1 MSVTSVNA
9 KNGTPYM
16 QKPIIRVLLINAHSD
31 QYVEMAKLLDAISVS
46 DYEMTWCADYAYALE
61 AMLAP
66 IHDVILLDYEH
77 APEVCEEL
85 LRSASTHGCTT
96 PILCLTAKV
105 NPELDRAAIKAGAA
119 DYLVKDRLD
128 VDVIER
134 TIRYAIDR
142 KNAETELARLAH
154 YDALTGIPNRLLFN
168 DRLDRALQRADRG
181 DSPFALLYLDLDG
194 FKSVNDAYGHD
205 TGDQLVQ
212 GIAERL
218 SQCIRRTDSVARI
231 GGDEFTV
238 LLEKITSTN
247 DTVTIAQKIIDVITE
262 PFDINGHQLRV
273 GSSIGIAVYPEAGRD
288 AQTLI
293 KHADMAMYE
302 AKAVQGSNYR
312 FFTAK
317 MNSEAVDQSRL
328 DLELRAAISND
339 ELALFFQPRVSLRTG
354 KIVGVEALLRWHH
367 PERGI
372 LLPGEFIQT
381 AKQLGLLEPIGYWV
395 LNRLCL
401 DIAKMDKMKIPPLRV
416 SLNVAHDQFMAPNF
430 VSTVESILS
439 SMNVSASRFEFE
451 LAESAV
457 VANLNEIAD
466 DMILLEKQGIRF
478 ALDGFGTGYSSL
490 PQLQKLPITTLKLDK
505 SYVQKVTNNEDSAS
519 IVRAMIYLAHGLEL
533 TVVGEGVETEEQKAF
548 LVENRCDHLQ
558 GFFYSE
564 PLSFDDFTQLLSS
577 AGATSRR
584 SYLSVVDK

>member
-1 MSVTSVNA
+1 
-9 KNGTPYM
+9 M

-77 APEVCEEL
+77 APDVCEEL
-85 LRSASTHGCTT
+85 LRSASAHGCTT
-96 PILCLTAKV
+96 PILCLTAKA
-105 NPELDRAAIKAGAA
+105 NLKLDRAAIKAGAA

-128 VDVIER
+128 EDVIER

-194 FKSVNDAYGHD
+194 FKAVNDAYGHD
-205 TGDQLVQ
+205 MGDKLVQ

-238 LLEKITSTN
+238 LLEKTTSTN
-247 DTVTIAQKIIDVITE
+247 DTVIIAQKIIDVITE
-262 PFDINGHQLRV
+262 PFDINGQQLRV

-288 AQTLI
+288 ASTLI

-302 AKAVQGSNYR
+302 AKAMQGSNYR

-339 ELALFFQPRVSLRTG
+339 EFSLFFQPRVSLRTG

-367 PERGI
+367 PERGV

-401 DIAKMDKMKIPPLRV
+401 DIAKMDEMKIPPLRV

-439 SMNVSASRFEFE
+439 SMNVNASRFEFE

-457 VANLNEIAD
+457 VANLDDIAD
-466 DMILLEKQGIRF
+466 DMILLEKQGVRF

-505 SYVQKVTNNEDSAS
+505 SYVQKVTNDPDSAS
-519 IVRAMIYLAHGLEL
+519 IVRAMIYMAHGLEL
-533 TVVGEGVETEEQKAF
+533 TVVGEGVETEEQKTF

-558 GFFYSE
+558 GFYYSE
-564 PLSFDDFTQLLSS
+564 PLSFTDFTKLLSS
-577 AGATSRR
+577 EGVTSRR

>member
-1 MSVTSVNA
+1 
-9 KNGTPYM
+9 M
-16 QKPIIRVLLINAHSD
+16 QKSIIRVLLINAHSD

-85 LRSASTHGCTT
+85 LRSASAHGCTT
-96 PILCLTAKV
+96 PILCLTAKA
-105 NPELDRAAIKAGAA
+105 NLELDRAAIKAGAA

-128 VDVIER
+128 IDIIER

-194 FKSVNDAYGHD
+194 FKAVNDAYGHD
-205 TGDQLVQ
+205 MGDKLVQ

-238 LLEKITSTN
+238 LLEKTNSTN
-247 DTVTIAQKIIDVITE
+247 DTVVIAQKIIDVITE
-262 PFDINGHQLRV
+262 PFDINGQQLRV

-288 AQTLI
+288 ASTLI

-302 AKAVQGSNYR
+302 AKAMQGSNYR

-317 MNSEAVDQSRL
+317 MNSEAVDQHRL

-339 ELALFFQPRVSLRTG
+339 EFSLFFQPRVSLRTG

-395 LNRLCL
+395 INRLCL
-401 DIAKMDKMKIPPLRV
+401 DIAKMDEMKIPPLRV

-439 SMNVSASRFEFE
+439 SMNVDASRFEFE

-457 VANLNEIAD
+457 VANLDEIAD
-466 DMILLEKQGIRF
+466 DMVLLEKQGVRF

-505 SYVQKVTNNEDSAS
+505 SYVQRVTSDADSAS
-519 IVRAMIYLAHGLEL
+519 VVRAMIYLAHGLEL
-533 TVVGEGVETEEQKAF
+533 TVVGEGVETEEQKTF

-577 AGATSRR
+577 EGATSRR
-584 SYLSVVDK
+584 SYLSVVDKKIRR

>member
-1 MSVTSVNA
+1 
-9 KNGTPYM
+9 M

-77 APEVCEEL
+77 APDVCEEL
-85 LRSASTHGCTT
+85 LRSASAHGCTT
-96 PILCLTAKV
+96 PILCLTAKA
-105 NPELDRAAIKAGAA
+105 NLKLDRAAIKAGAA

-128 VDVIER
+128 EDVIER

-194 FKSVNDAYGHD
+194 FKAVNDAYGHD
-205 TGDQLVQ
+205 MGDKLVQ

-238 LLEKITSTN
+238 LLEKTTSTN
-247 DTVTIAQKIIDVITE
+247 DTVIIAQKIIDVITE
-262 PFDINGHQLRV
+262 PFDINGQQLRV

-288 AQTLI
+288 ASTLI

-302 AKAVQGSNYR
+302 AKAMQGSNYR

-339 ELALFFQPRVSLRTG
+339 EFSLFFQPRVSLRTG

-367 PERGI
+367 PERGV

-401 DIAKMDKMKIPPLRV
+401 DIAKMDEMKIPPLRV

-439 SMNVSASRFEFE
+439 SMNVNASRFEFE

-457 VANLNEIAD
+457 VANLDDIAD
-466 DMILLEKQGIRF
+466 DMILLEKQGVRF

-505 SYVQKVTNNEDSAS
+505 SYVQKVTSDPDCAS
-519 IVRAMIYLAHGLEL
+519 IVRAMIYMAHGLEL
-533 TVVGEGVETEEQKAF
+533 TVVGEGVETEEQKTF

-564 PLSFDDFTQLLSS
+564 PLSFTDFTKLLSS
-577 AGATSRR
+577 EGVTSRR

>member
-1 MSVTSVNA
+1 
-9 KNGTPYM
+9 M

-77 APEVCEEL
+77 APDVCEEL
-85 LRSASTHGCTT
+85 LRSASAHGCTT
-96 PILCLTAKV
+96 PILCLTAKA
-105 NPELDRAAIKAGAA
+105 NLKLDRAAIKAGAA

-128 VDVIER
+128 EDVIER

-194 FKSVNDAYGHD
+194 FKAVNDAYGHD
-205 TGDQLVQ
+205 MGDKLVQ

-238 LLEKITSTN
+238 LLEKTTSTN
-247 DTVTIAQKIIDVITE
+247 DTVIIAQKIIDVITE
-262 PFDINGHQLRV
+262 PFDINGQQLRV

-288 AQTLI
+288 ASTLI

-302 AKAVQGSNYR
+302 AKAMQGSNYR

-339 ELALFFQPRVSLRTG
+339 EFSLFFQPRVSLRTG

-367 PERGI
+367 PERGV

-381 AKQLGLLEPIGYWV
+381 AKQLGLLEPIGYLV

-401 DIAKMDKMKIPPLRV
+401 DIAKMDEMKIPPLRV

-439 SMNVSASRFEFE
+439 SMNVNASRFEFE

-457 VANLNEIAD
+457 VANLDDIAD
-466 DMILLEKQGIRF
+466 DMILLEKQGVRF

-505 SYVQKVTNNEDSAS
+505 SYVQKVTSDPDCAS
-519 IVRAMIYLAHGLEL
+519 IVRAMIYMAHGLEL
-533 TVVGEGVETEEQKAF
+533 TVVGEGVETEEQKTF

-564 PLSFDDFTQLLSS
+564 PLSFTDFTKLLSS
-577 AGATSRR
+577 EGVTSRR

>member
-1 MSVTSVNA
+1 
-9 KNGTPYM
+9 M

-77 APEVCEEL
+77 APDVCEEL
-85 LRSASTHGCTT
+85 LRSASAHGCTT
-96 PILCLTAKV
+96 PILCLTAKA
-105 NPELDRAAIKAGAA
+105 NLKLDRAAIKAGAA

-128 VDVIER
+128 EDVIER

-194 FKSVNDAYGHD
+194 FKAVNDAYGHD
-205 TGDQLVQ
+205 MGDKLVQ

-238 LLEKITSTN
+238 LLEKTTSTN
-247 DTVTIAQKIIDVITE
+247 DTVIIAQKIIDVITE
-262 PFDINGHQLRV
+262 PFDINGQQLRV

-288 AQTLI
+288 ASTLI

-302 AKAVQGSNYR
+302 AKAMQGSNYR

-339 ELALFFQPRVSLRTG
+339 EFSLFFQPRVSLRTG

-367 PERGI
+367 PERGV

-401 DIAKMDKMKIPPLRV
+401 DIAKMDEMKIPPLRV

-439 SMNVSASRFEFE
+439 SMNVNASRFEFE

-457 VANLNEIAD
+457 VANLDDIAD
-466 DMILLEKQGIRF
+466 DMILLEKQGVRF

-505 SYVQKVTNNEDSAS
+505 SYVQKVTNDPDSAS
-519 IVRAMIYLAHGLEL
+519 IVRAMIYMAHGLEL
-533 TVVGEGVETEEQKAF
+533 TVVGEGVETEEQKTF

-564 PLSFDDFTQLLSS
+564 PLSFTDFTKLLSS
-577 AGATSRR
+577 EGVTSRR

>member
-1 MSVTSVNA
+1 
-9 KNGTPYM
+9 M

-31 QYVEMAKLLDAISVS
+31 QYVDMAKLLDAISVS
-46 DYEMTWCADYAYALE
+46 DYEMTWCADYAHALE

-77 APEVCEEL
+77 APNICEEL
-85 LRSASTHGCTT
+85 LRSASAHGCTT
-96 PILCLTAKV
+96 PILCLTATV

-128 VDVIER
+128 IDIIER

-194 FKSVNDAYGHD
+194 FKAVNDAYGHD
-205 TGDQLVQ
+205 MGDKLVQ

-238 LLEKITSTN
+238 LLEKTTSTN

-262 PFDINGHQLRV
+262 PFNINGQQMRV

-288 AQTLI
+288 ATTLI

-302 AKAVQGSNYR
+302 AKAMQGSNYR

-372 LLPGEFIQT
+372 LLPGDFIHA
-381 AKQLGLLEPIGYWV
+381 AKLLGLLEPIGYWV

-401 DIAKMDKMKIPPLRV
+401 DIAKMDAMKIPPLRV
-416 SLNVAHDQFMAPNF
+416 SLNVAHEQFMAPNF
-430 VSTVESILS
+430 VSTVESILT
-439 SMNVSASRFEFE
+439 SMKTSASRFEFE

-457 VANLNEIAD
+457 VANLDDIAD
-466 DMILLEKQGIRF
+466 DMVLLEKQGVRF

-505 SYVQKVTNNEDSAS
+505 SYVQKVTADKDSAS
-519 IVRAMIYLAHGLEL
+519 VVRAMIYMAHGLEL

-548 LVENRCDHLQ
+548 LVKNRCDHLQ
-558 GFFYSE
+558 GFIYSE
-564 PLSFDDFTQLLSS
+564 PLTFDAFTQLLNSEGTT
-577 AGATSRR
+577 ARR
-584 SYLSVVDK
+584 TYLSIVDK

>member
-1 MSVTSVNA
+1 
-9 KNGTPYM
+9 M

-85 LRSASTHGCTT
+85 LRSASAHGCTT
-96 PILCLTAKV
+96 PILCLTAKA
-105 NPELDRAAIKAGAA
+105 NLKLDRAAIKAGAA

-128 VDVIER
+128 EDVIER

-194 FKSVNDAYGHD
+194 FKAVNDAYGHD
-205 TGDQLVQ
+205 MGDKLVQ

-238 LLEKITSTN
+238 LLEKTTSTN
-247 DTVTIAQKIIDVITE
+247 DTVIIAQKIIDVITE
-262 PFDINGHQLRV
+262 PFDINGQQLRV

-288 AQTLI
+288 ASTLI

-302 AKAVQGSNYR
+302 AKAMQGSNYR

-339 ELALFFQPRVSLRTG
+339 EFSLFFQPRVSLRTG

-401 DIAKMDKMKIPPLRV
+401 DIAKMDEMKIPPLRV
-416 SLNVAHDQFMAPNF
+416 SLNVAHDQFMSPNF
-430 VSTVESILS
+430 VSTVESILK
-439 SMNVSASRFEFE
+439 SMNVNASRFEFE

-457 VANLNEIAD
+457 VANLDDIAD
-466 DMILLEKQGIRF
+466 DMVLLEKQGIRF

-505 SYVQKVTNNEDSAS
+505 SYVQKVTSDSDSAS
-519 IVRAMIYLAHGLEL
+519 VVRAMIYMAHGLEL

-564 PLSFDDFTQLLSS
+564 PLSFTDFTKLLNSE
-577 AGATSRR
+577 GATSRR
-584 SYLSVVDK
+584 SYLSVVDKKIKR

>member
-1 MSVTSVNA
+1 
-9 KNGTPYM
+9 M

-77 APEVCEEL
+77 APDVCEEL
-85 LRSASTHGCTT
+85 LRSASAHGCTT
-96 PILCLTAKV
+96 PILCLTAKA
-105 NPELDRAAIKAGAA
+105 NLKLDRAAIKAGAA

-128 VDVIER
+128 EDVIER

-194 FKSVNDAYGHD
+194 FKAVNDAYGHD
-205 TGDQLVQ
+205 MGDKLVQ

-238 LLEKITSTN
+238 LLEKTTSTN
-247 DTVTIAQKIIDVITE
+247 DTVIIAQKIIDVITE
-262 PFDINGHQLRV
+262 PFDINGQQLRV

-288 AQTLI
+288 ASTLI

-302 AKAVQGSNYR
+302 AKAMQGSNYR

-339 ELALFFQPRVSLRTG
+339 EFSLFFQPRVSLRTG

-367 PERGI
+367 PERGV

-401 DIAKMDKMKIPPLRV
+401 DIAKMDEMKIPPLRV

-439 SMNVSASRFEFE
+439 SMNVNASRFEFE

-457 VANLNEIAD
+457 VANLDDIAD
-466 DMILLEKQGIRF
+466 DMILLEKQGVRF

-505 SYVQKVTNNEDSAS
+505 SYVKKLTNDPDSAS
-519 IVRAMIYLAHGLEL
+519 IVRAMIYMAHGLEL
-533 TVVGEGVETEEQKAF
+533 TVVGEGVETEEQKTF

-564 PLSFDDFTQLLSS
+564 PLSFTDFTKLLSS
-577 AGATSRR
+577 EGVTSRR

>member
-1 MSVTSVNA
+1 
-9 KNGTPYM
+9 M

-77 APEVCEEL
+77 APDVCEEL
-85 LRSASTHGCTT
+85 LRSASAHGCTT
-96 PILCLTAKV
+96 PILCLTAKA
-105 NPELDRAAIKAGAA
+105 NLKLDRAAIKAGAA

-128 VDVIER
+128 EDVIER

-194 FKSVNDAYGHD
+194 FKAVNDAYGHD
-205 TGDQLVQ
+205 MGDKLVQ

-238 LLEKITSTN
+238 LLEKTTSTN
-247 DTVTIAQKIIDVITE
+247 DTVIIAQKIIDVITE
-262 PFDINGHQLRV
+262 PFDINGQQLRV

-288 AQTLI
+288 ASTLI

-302 AKAVQGSNYR
+302 AKAMQGSNYR

-339 ELALFFQPRVSLRTG
+339 EFSLFFQPRVSLRTG

-367 PERGI
+367 PERGV

-401 DIAKMDKMKIPPLRV
+401 DIAKMDEMKIPPLRV

-439 SMNVSASRFEFE
+439 SMNVDASRFEFE

-457 VANLNEIAD
+457 VANLDDIAD
-466 DMILLEKQGIRF
+466 DMILLEKQGVRF

-505 SYVQKVTNNEDSAS
+505 SYVQKVTNDPDSAS
-519 IVRAMIYLAHGLEL
+519 IVRAMIYMAHGLEL
-533 TVVGEGVETEEQKAF
+533 TVVGEGVETEEQKTF

-564 PLSFDDFTQLLSS
+564 PLSFTDFTKLLSS
-577 AGATSRR
+577 EGVTSRR